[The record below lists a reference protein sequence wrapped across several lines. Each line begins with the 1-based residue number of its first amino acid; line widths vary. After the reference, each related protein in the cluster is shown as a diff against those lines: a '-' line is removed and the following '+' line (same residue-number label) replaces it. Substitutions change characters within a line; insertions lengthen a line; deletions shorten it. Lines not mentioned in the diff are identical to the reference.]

1 MFVKRQC
8 GGLTRRRGHGKAPEK
23 TERKG
28 RKRRRCAEWPA
39 PNHAK
44 RGSALSPSRYKPWRD
59 TPPHRHDHSDDH
71 GHGCAK
77 RAVMAT
83 AARKRATVVARRSV
97 ESNGGDRPGNAG
109 RKKVDIAFS
118 ITCQIK
124 PSNQKP
130 VLTHWHYTTMSALS
144 ILSPI

>member
-1 MFVKRQC
+1 MLLR
-8 GGLTRRRGHGKAPEK
+8 
-23 TERKG
+23 
-28 RKRRRCAEWPA
+28 RKREKEGKGKTKALCRVPSTEPRKARRCTRSFPLQTLA
-39 PNHAK
+39 
-44 RGSALSPSRYKPWRD
+44 RYAAI
-59 TPPHRHDHSDDH
+59 PPHHSDDH
-71 GHGCAK
+71 GHGCAM

-97 ESNGGDRPGNAG
+97 ESNGGIRPGNAG
-109 RKKVDIAFS
+109 RKKVYIAFS
-118 ITCQIK
+118 ITCQIT